1 MASRLLALAG
11 PLRRAGNRAA
21 LQAFARPYAANVATV
36 ADEDSFLKW
45 TTPEP
50 QQFVHQGILA
60 APETKVRLSPPRA
73 RAVARA
79 RSRPARGAR
88 RASRA
93 RHPTPSPARSR
104 RRRPRPLARKK
115 PFPRSRF
122 APPRGRPAWK
132 PSRVESRA
140 FAGRDPALSVK
151 RTAPGFKSDLSRLFP
166 RATHFDEFFPPLL
179 VHRQITT
186 LPNGMRV
193 ATESTP
199 FAETAT
205 IGVWI
210 DAGSRYET
218 ASNNGTAHFL
228 EHMAFKGTKTRT
240 TAGLE
245 EEIENMGGHL
255 NAYTSR
261 EQTTY
266 YAKVFKA
273 DVPKAVEIL
282 SDILQNSTMDAAH
295 VERERGVILREME
308 EVEKE
313 VEEVLFDHLHA
324 TAFQR
329 TGLGRTILG
338 SADNVRS
345 ITRDDLAAYIGQHY
359 TAPRMV
365 LVGTGAV
372 DHEQLVKLAE
382 GAFASLPAEGAE
394 VKRLVASDPAHFTGS
409 DVRIRDDDMQTASF
423 CVAFKGA
430 SWNSPDAVPLM
441 VMQAM
446 LGSWDK
452 SAPGAAHAGSPLAQS
467 LAANDL
473 ANSFMAFNTNYA
485 DAGLFGVHVS
495 SDAKEHL
502 DDAAYCVMSEL
513 RGLIYDPKPEDVT
526 RAKQALKS
534 SLLLHAE
541 SSTSAVA
548 EEIGRQLLTYGR
560 RIPRAELFARIDAVT
575 PETVKDVAWR
585 YIRDECPA
593 VAAIGPTQ
601 FLPDYNWFRQST
613 YSNFY

>member
-1 MASRLLALAG
+1 
-11 PLRRAGNRAA
+11 
-21 LQAFARPYAANVATV
+21 
-36 ADEDSFLKW
+36 
-45 TTPEP
+45 
-50 QQFVHQGILA
+50 
-60 APETKVRLSPPRA
+60 
-73 RAVARA
+73 
-79 RSRPARGAR
+79 
-88 RASRA
+88 
-93 RHPTPSPARSR
+93 
-104 RRRPRPLARKK
+104 
-115 PFPRSRF
+115 
-122 APPRGRPAWK
+122 
-132 PSRVESRA
+132 
-140 FAGRDPALSVK
+140 
-151 RTAPGFKSDLSRLFP
+151 
-166 RATHFDEFFPPLL
+166 
-179 VHRQITT
+179 
-186 LPNGMRV
+186 MRV
-193 ATESTP
+193 ATEAVP

-218 ASNNGTAHFL
+218 AANNGTAHFL

-266 YAKVFKA
+266 YAKVFKQ
-273 DVPKAVEIL
+273 DVPKAVDIL
-282 SDILQNSTMDAAH
+282 SDILQNSSLEQAH
-295 VERERGVILREME
+295 IERERGVILREME

-324 TAFQR
+324 TAFQH

-338 SADNVRS
+338 SAENVRS
-345 ITRDDLAAYIGQHY
+345 ITKENLADYIKQHY
-359 TAPRMV
+359 TASRMV

-372 DHEQLVKLAE
+372 DHDALVKLAE
-382 GAFASLPAEGAE
+382 SSFKSLPAAGAD
-394 VKRLVASDPAHFTGS
+394 VRSLVSSDPAHFTGS
-409 DVRIRDDDMQTASF
+409 DVRIRDDDMTTTSF

-452 SAPGAAHAGSPLAQS
+452 ASAGAGHSGSPLAQS
-467 LAANDL
+467 LYANNL

-495 SDAKEHL
+495 TDAKEQL
-502 DDAAYCVMSEL
+502 DDVAFCVMQEFQN
-513 RGLIYDPKPEDVT
+513 LIYDPKLEDVT

-534 SLLLHAE
+534 SLLLHSE
-541 SSTSAVA
+541 SSTSAAA

-575 PETVKDVAWR
+575 PDTVKAVAWK

-593 VAAIGPTQ
+593 IAAIGPVQ

-613 YSNFY
+613 YDNFY

>member
-1 MASRLLALAG
+1 
-11 PLRRAGNRAA
+11 
-21 LQAFARPYAANVATV
+21 
-36 ADEDSFLKW
+36 
-45 TTPEP
+45 
-50 QQFVHQGILA
+50 
-60 APETKVRLSPPRA
+60 
-73 RAVARA
+73 
-79 RSRPARGAR
+79 
-88 RASRA
+88 
-93 RHPTPSPARSR
+93 
-104 RRRPRPLARKK
+104 
-115 PFPRSRF
+115 
-122 APPRGRPAWK
+122 
-132 PSRVESRA
+132 
-140 FAGRDPALSVK
+140 
-151 RTAPGFKSDLSRLFP
+151 
-166 RATHFDEFFPPLL
+166 
-179 VHRQITT
+179 
-186 LPNGMRV
+186 MRV

-382 GAFASLPAEGAE
+382 GAFAALPAEGAE
-394 VKRLVASDPAHFTGS
+394 VKRLVASDPAHITGS

>member
-1 MASRLLALAG
+1 
-11 PLRRAGNRAA
+11 
-21 LQAFARPYAANVATV
+21 
-36 ADEDSFLKW
+36 
-45 TTPEP
+45 
-50 QQFVHQGILA
+50 
-60 APETKVRLSPPRA
+60 
-73 RAVARA
+73 
-79 RSRPARGAR
+79 
-88 RASRA
+88 
-93 RHPTPSPARSR
+93 
-104 RRRPRPLARKK
+104 
-115 PFPRSRF
+115 
-122 APPRGRPAWK
+122 
-132 PSRVESRA
+132 
-140 FAGRDPALSVK
+140 
-151 RTAPGFKSDLSRLFP
+151 
-166 RATHFDEFFPPLL
+166 
-179 VHRQITT
+179 
-186 LPNGMRV
+186 MRV
-193 ATESTP
+193 ATEHTP
-199 FAETAT
+199 HAETAT
-205 IGVWI
+205 VGVWI

-218 ASNNGTAHFL
+218 SANNGTAHFL

-266 YAKVFKA
+266 YAKVFKQ
-273 DVPKAVEIL
+273 DVPKAVDIL
-282 SDILQNSTMDAAH
+282 SDILQNSSLEAAH

-324 TAFQR
+324 TAFQQ

-338 SADNVRS
+338 SADNVRT
-345 ITRDDLAAYIGQHY
+345 ITRDNLSEYIKQHY

-372 DHEQLVKLAE
+372 DHDALVKLAE
-382 GAFASLPAEGAE
+382 KAFSGLPTSGAD
-394 VKRLVASDPAHFTGS
+394 VKSLVAADPAHFTGS
-409 DVRIRDDDMQTASF
+409 DVRIRDDDMATASF

-452 SAPGAAHAGSPLAQS
+452 SAPGAAHAASPLAQS
-467 LAANDL
+467 LAANNL

-495 SDAKEHL
+495 SDAKEAL
-502 DDAAYCVMSEL
+502 DDAAFCVMQEL
-513 RGLIYDPKPEDVT
+513 RGLIYDPKLEDVT

-534 SLLLHAE
+534 SLLLHSE
-541 SSTSAVA
+541 SSTSAAA

-575 PETVKDVAWR
+575 PETVKATAWK

-593 VAAIGPTQ
+593 IAAIGPTQ

>member
-1 MASRLLALAG
+1 
-11 PLRRAGNRAA
+11 
-21 LQAFARPYAANVATV
+21 
-36 ADEDSFLKW
+36 
-45 TTPEP
+45 
-50 QQFVHQGILA
+50 
-60 APETKVRLSPPRA
+60 
-73 RAVARA
+73 
-79 RSRPARGAR
+79 
-88 RASRA
+88 
-93 RHPTPSPARSR
+93 
-104 RRRPRPLARKK
+104 
-115 PFPRSRF
+115 
-122 APPRGRPAWK
+122 
-132 PSRVESRA
+132 
-140 FAGRDPALSVK
+140 
-151 RTAPGFKSDLSRLFP
+151 
-166 RATHFDEFFPPLL
+166 
-179 VHRQITT
+179 
-186 LPNGMRV
+186 MRV

-372 DHEQLVKLAE
+372 DHTQLVKLAE

-452 SAPGAAHAGSPLAQS
+452 SAPGAANAGSPLAQS